1 MFYSLAE
8 RQLANGLRVI
18 VNADPSTPA
27 VAVNLWYHVGSANEP
42 IGSFGFAHLFE
53 HLMFQGSANV
63 ASGEHLAIIQANG
76 GSANATTSFDRT
88 NYFQTVPIHALELAL
103 WLEAERMD
111 GLQITQD
118 NLENQREVVKEE
130 KRQRYDNVPYGDALD
145 QLLKLNYPDGHPYQH
160 PAIGS
165 EEDLDAAHLDQV
177 IAFHSQ
183 WYRPGNAVLTLSG
196 AVTDEQGFEL
206 AERYFGGIPAGAK
219 PDRACTLPLPHH
231 QGLPRVTVHSEVP
244 KDMLFLSWLTPAL
257 STPKSLLVDQALSIL
272 ADGQSSRLHNVLVRK
287 EELADGVGSSEL
299 GLADGTS
306 LALLTLRPRD
316 GVSLERLEERAMELI
331 EELAQN
337 GPTEAELD
345 RALAGFESSWLA
357 ELGSLDSRADAIN
370 EAATLLNNPNQ
381 INELLAK
388 VQEITA
394 AEIAGVFTEE
404 LNPGYRTA
412 VEYRKVEN

>member
-1 MFYSLAE
+1 MFYSLVE
-8 RQLANGLRVI
+8 RRLTNGLRVI
-18 VNADPSTPA
+18 VNSDPSTPA

-42 IGSFGFAHLFE
+42 TGSYGFAHLFE

-88 NYFQTVPIHALELAL
+88 NYFQTVPTHALELAL

-111 GLQITQD
+111 GLQITQE
-118 NLENQREVVKEE
+118 NLDNQREVVKEE

-145 QLLKLNYPDGHPYQH
+145 QLLKLNFPDGHPYQH

-165 EEDLDAAHLDQV
+165 EEDLDAAHLEQV

-206 AERYFGGIPAGAK
+206 AEHYFGGIPEG
-219 PDRACTLPLPHH
+219 PEPERAVTTRLPHH
-231 QGLPRVTVHSEVP
+231 HGVPRVTVHSDVP
-244 KDMLFLSWLTPAL
+244 QDMLFLSWLTPSL
-257 STPKSLLVDQALSIL
+257 RTPESLAVDQALSIL
-272 ADGQSSRLHNVLVRK
+272 AEGQSSRLHNVLVRN

-299 GLADGTS
+299 GLSDGTS

-316 GVSLERLEERAMELI
+316 GVSLERLEERVTELI
-331 EELAQN
+331 EELAEQ
-337 GPTEAELD
+337 GPTAAELD
-345 RALAGFESSWLA
+345 RALAGYESSWLA

-381 INELLAK
+381 INEQLGA
-388 VQEITA
+388 VQAITA
-394 AEIAGVFTEE
+394 ADIAGVFADE
-404 LNPGYRTA
+404 LNPGYYSA
-412 VEYRKVEN
+412 VEYRKAAN